1 MNFDD
6 DIIHSKRALV
16 PFFRNICCCM
26 PQNGDKSSLFL
37 QGLAG
42 ISFYINLVLYDEC
55 KPLGFHRKAD
65 QIKALLGSADMVKNM
80 VLVPNTIA
88 TLLAST
94 KLLTFSVIVC
104 YYIYFL
110 LDVSFD

>member
-1 MNFDD
+1 MT
-6 DIIHSKRALV
+6 
-16 PFFRNICCCM
+16 
-26 PQNGDKSSLFL
+26 QNGDKSSLFL

-55 KPLGFHRKAD
+55 KPLGFHSKAD